1 MRQRSYAIVEA
12 PSVLGLKPTGVEQLP
27 ETLLRYGLADRLQA
41 RHATPLVPPAY
52 DPEID
57 PATQTRNA
65 EAIAQWSPKLADAVE
80 SVLDRDEFPVV
91 LGGDCSILLGCTLAL
106 RRRGRYGLL
115 FVDGHADFYQPE
127 ANPNGEAASMDLAF
141 ATGHG
146 PALLTDLEG
155 RAPLVREKDTV
166 AFGFRD
172 MEEQEDYG
180 SQPLPGSLKAFDLP
194 TVRRMGVAKAA
205 TAAVAHLSRAD
216 LDGFFIHVDAD
227 CLDDAIMPAV
237 DYRIPDGLKA
247 EELSSMLKAALAS
260 GKAVGIEIT
269 IYNPLL
275 DENGKAG
282 RVFTSILAD
291 SLGDHA
297 PVA

>member
-1 MRQRSYAIVEA
+1 MRHRSYAIVEA

-27 ETLLRYGLADRLQA
+27 EALLRHGLAGRLQA
-41 RHATPLVPPAY
+41 RRTTPLMPPAY
-52 DPEID
+52 EPEID
-57 PATQTRNA
+57 PVTQTLNA
-65 EAIAQWSPKLADAVE
+65 EAIAQWSPQLADAVE
-80 SVLDRDEFPVV
+80 NVLNRDEFPVV

-127 ANPNGEAASMDLAF
+127 VNPNGEAASMDLAF

-155 RAPLVREKDTV
+155 RAPLVREEDTV

-172 MEEQEDYG
+172 MEEQAEYG

-194 TVRRMGVAKAA
+194 TVRRMGIA
-205 TAAVAHLSRAD
+205 TAAADAVAHLARAE

-247 EELSSMLKAALAS
+247 EELSSTLKAALAS

-275 DENGKAG
+275 DEGGKAG
-282 RVFTSILAD
+282 RAFASILAD
-291 SLGDHA
+291 SLGDRA
-297 PVA
+297 PAA